1 MSHVAIFVVTNDFC
15 HSEYSMDEVRQAC
28 QLKKR
33 IMLMI
38 EEDTNTDLMSD
49 DLRKLF
55 EMNTRIVW
63 TYRNEQLVLKTTWKH
78 ICTCILDL

>member
-15 HSEYSMDEVRQAC
+15 HSDYIMDEVRQAC